1 MFRCEEAR
9 RELKQRHLAGSCEC
23 MKLDLGDFSSVRTF
37 ARGVA
42 KLLQEQ
48 QKKLKILVN
57 NAG

>member
-1 MFRCEEAR
+1 
-9 RELKQRHLAGSCEC
+9 